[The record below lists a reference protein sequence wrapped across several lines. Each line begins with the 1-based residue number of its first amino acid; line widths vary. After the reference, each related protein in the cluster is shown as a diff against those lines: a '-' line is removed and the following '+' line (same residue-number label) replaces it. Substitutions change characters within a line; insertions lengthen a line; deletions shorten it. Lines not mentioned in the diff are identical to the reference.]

1 VLVARQLAKRFG
13 QVEALRGVSFSLA
26 AGEIRAVCGENGAG
40 KSTLMKL
47 LMGIIAPDSGT
58 IELDGRAQAIHNPQ
72 QAQQLGLALVAQE
85 LSLAPHLSVLDNIW
99 LGNRA
104 VPFLHRRRKFRQR
117 AAQALEL
124 LGVDYDLDRPTRTL
138 TMGERQ
144 IVEIARLLVRDA
156 RILILDEPTATLSD
170 VEIERMMSAL
180 RGLKA
185 KGNSVLYVT
194 HRLGEVFDI
203 CDSVT
208 VLRNG
213 ANVATAAVA
222 DIDRQRLIEF
232 MLGRA
237 FEEMYPEPAPPAPTT
252 QSLTISNL
260 RIPGVVSGFSM
271 VAPRGQIT
279 CIAGQVGSGAAA
291 IVRSLAGLTPEVSG
305 DVALD
310 GVALPLGSIM
320 QRVKRNVTFVS
331 EDRAGEGIF
340 RRNVLENLV
349 AVRLPEYTRLG
360 MLSWAK
366 LRSLGRELC
375 RRVGIDPTRLESRAF
390 GLSGGNQQKILLAR
404 ALGKKTPGVILINEP
419 TRGVDVGARAEIY
432 RLLREFCTL
441 GYVILMTS
449 SDLEEVVGIADT
461 VVTMYRGKTVARYER
476 ARISMSAVLADIV
489 HPSGRQSVGSVSA
502 EQPISN

>member
-1 VLVARQLAKRFG
+1 
-13 QVEALRGVSFSLA
+13 
-26 AGEIRAVCGENGAG
+26 
-40 KSTLMKL
+40 
-47 LMGIIAPDSGT
+47 
-58 IELDGRAQAIHNPQ
+58 
-72 QAQQLGLALVAQE
+72 E
-85 LSLAPHLSVLDNIW
+85 LSLAPDLSILDNIW
-99 LGNRA
+99 LGNRT
-104 VPFLHRRRKFRQR
+104 VPLFHRRKEFRRR
-117 AAQALEL
+117 AADALAL
-124 LGVDYDLDRPTRTL
+124 LGVDFGLDTRVSRL
-138 TMGERQ
+138 TIGQRQ

-279 CIAGQVGSGAAA
+279 CIAGQVGS
-291 IVRSLAGLTPEVSG
+291 
-305 DVALD
+305 
-310 GVALPLGSIM
+310 
-320 QRVKRNVTFVS
+320 
-331 EDRAGEGIF
+331 
-340 RRNVLENLV
+340 
-349 AVRLPEYTRLG
+349 
-360 MLSWAK
+360 
-366 LRSLGRELC
+366 
-375 RRVGIDPTRLESRAF
+375 
-390 GLSGGNQQKILLAR
+390 
-404 ALGKKTPGVILINEP
+404 
-419 TRGVDVGARAEIY
+419 
-432 RLLREFCTL
+432 
-441 GYVILMTS
+441 
-449 SDLEEVVGIADT
+449 
-461 VVTMYRGKTVARYER
+461 
-476 ARISMSAVLADIV
+476 
-489 HPSGRQSVGSVSA
+489 
-502 EQPISN
+502 